1 MLNKAIFLD
10 RDGVVNRTLIIN
22 KKPYAPRKIE
32 DFKLM
37 PNLLENISLLKKKK
51 FLLIIITNQ
60 PDIGNGLM
68 KRKTLNLMH
77 KKLLNNA
84 PIDDIFVCSHSQN
97 QNCRCRKPKNGL
109 IIKAKKKYNI
119 NLAESYLIG
128 DRSIDIQAGKISN
141 CKTIFIDRKYNE
153 SSPTSQIITVTS
165 LKSAVK
171 YLIKNNA

>member
-1 MLNKAIFLD
+1 
-10 RDGVVNRTLIIN
+10 
-22 KKPYAPRKIE
+22 
-32 DFKLM
+32 
-37 PNLLENISLLKKKK
+37 
-51 FLLIIITNQ
+51 
-60 PDIGNGLM
+60 M